1 MKRNATFRGAALIA
15 ACAFAVT
22 SVSCGK
28 KKDKDDEAK
37 TADKV
42 LKCSYSSNEI
52 TADIGFSSARNM
64 EYMPETGKLFIS
76 GYSYDEKADTVKNVF
91 CITDPDFSDA
101 ETVEVDNRKPENGE
115 TSVMIAPAS
124 DGNVW
129 AFYSITD
136 YGDYELPDYNDE
148 NFDWEHYDPS
158 EAMSHAS
165 YSYYLAKCDLTG
177 KEISG
182 TEIKGLD
189 EYSDNS
195 DDYAGY
201 GGFYIDKLSEIG
213 SGDIMLN
220 VSSMEEMCLLIS
232 PEGECKGKLEINSMM
247 SDCTTVAADGRIA
260 YIGYDDSDNMALMY
274 KDPEDPDADSESIE
288 LKDINMGWGSLCK
301 GCGDYNV
308 MIRFQTALYGV
319 TKDGKVKEVINWID
333 SDIDSSDIASVVA
346 LGEEDYIISVY
357 GDRNMQFYRLAPR
370 DMEKMKD
377 TKVITVAVMYADSDI
392 TEKVTAFNQQDNG
405 YRIKIKDYSKYYEY
419 DSENEQLLNSPGKQF
434 QLDLVAGEM
443 PDMLIANDHAL
454 VRQLAGKDVFVDLY
468 DMLEKDDEFKKED
481 IMPNVLKSNEIG
493 GKLCSLN
500 PEFYVMTWAVGKEM
514 GDLKGWTL
522 NDLIEVYDKNK
533 DKMSL
538 TSVDTR
544 ESVFYSLME
553 TGADFIDYE
562 KGECYFDSPDFIKFL
577 NFCKQF
583 PSSDDIFQAEE
594 DHYVYDTVYDEGA
607 LKLRNKQVITDQL
620 YLYEPREYARTKQG
634 KFGRDIEL
642 VGIPGLKE
650 SKPALIGGYN
660 YYCIMAKSQYKDQC
674 WDIIKSTFSKDY
686 DSMNRWMFP
695 STVSA
700 FEQCIT
706 DAMSK
711 PYYIDENNKK
721 IEYDDSYYMG
731 DKEIPIDPLTQEEA
745 DYLTDFIKS
754 ADTISGD
761 YSEEAMNIVTEEVM
775 AFFKDEKTAEETAAI
790 LQNRVG
796 LLISEE
802 S

>member
-1 MKRNATFRGAALIA
+1 MKRNATFRGTALIA

-28 KKDKDDEAK
+28 KKDKEEEK
-37 TADKV
+37 TADKL

-52 TADIGFSSARNM
+52 TADLDMTSVRSM
-64 EYMPETGKLFIS
+64 EYIPETGKLFIC
-76 GYSYDEKADTVKNVF
+76 GYSYDEKADKGKNLF
-91 CITDPDFSDA
+91 CITDPDFSDL
-101 ETVEVDNRKPENGE
+101 ETVEVDDRSPENGE
-115 TSVMIAPAS
+115 SSVMLAPAS

-136 YGDYELPDYNDE
+136 YGDYELPDYSDE
-148 NFDWEHYDPS
+148 NYDWAHFDPS
-158 EAMSHAS
+158 ELMSHAS
-165 YSYYLAKCDLTG
+165 YSYYLAKYDPSG
-177 KEISG
+177 NEISG
-182 TEIKGLD
+182 TEVKGL
-189 EYSDNS
+189 EKNIENS
-195 DDYAGY
+195 DYLTP
-201 GGFYIDKLSEIG
+201 GGFWTNSISETG
-213 SGDIMLN
+213 SGDIIAN
-220 VSSMEEMCLLIS
+220 GSSMEDMCVLIS
-232 PEGECKGKLEINSMM
+232 PEGECKGKLEIDTMM

-260 YIGYDDSDNMALMY
+260 YIGYNDSDKLAVSY
-274 KDPEDPDADSESIE
+274 IDPETLEDDGESTEIKE
-288 LKDINMGWGSLCK
+288 VNGWGNLFR
-301 GCGDYNV
+301 GCGEYNV
-308 MIRFQTALYGV
+308 MIKSELSLYGV

-333 SDIDSSDIASVVA
+333 SDIDGSDIQSVVA

-357 GDRNMQFYRLAPR
+357 GDGKMKFYGLAPR

-419 DSENEQLLNSPGKQF
+419 DRDNEQLLNTPSKQF

-443 PDMLIANDHAL
+443 PDMLIASDHAL
-454 VRQLAGKDVFVDLY
+454 IRQLAGKDVFVDLY
-468 DMLEKDDEFKKED
+468 DMLEKDDELKKED
-481 IMPNVLKSNEIG
+481 IMPNVLKANEID
-493 GKLCSLN
+493 GKLCSIN
-500 PEFYVMTWAVGKEM
+500 PSFNVHTWAVGKEM

-538 TSVDTR
+538 TSSDTR
-544 ESVFYSLME
+544 ESVLYSLME

-583 PSSDDIFQAEE
+583 PSEE
-594 DHYVYDTVYDEGA
+594 DVFPDDGESVVIDSAYDEA
-607 LKLRNKQVITDQL
+607 ELKIRNKQVITDQL
-620 YLYEPREYARTKQG
+620 YLYDPREYARTKQG

-650 SKPALIGGYN
+650 SKPALIEGYN
-660 YYCIMAKSQYKDQC
+660 YFCIMAKSQYKDQC
-674 WDIIKSTFSKDY
+674 WDIVKSVFDKEYNSIR
-686 DSMNRWMFP
+686 RWMFP

-700 FEQCIT
+700 FEQCMT
-706 DAMSK
+706 EAMSK
-711 PYYIDENNKK
+711 PYYLDENNKK
-721 IEYDDSYYMG
+721 VEYEDNYYLG
-731 DKEIPIDPLTQEEA
+731 NEIIPINPLTQEEV

-761 YSEEAMNIVTEEVM
+761 YSDEAMNIVTEEVM
-775 AFFKDEKTAEETAAI
+775 AFFKDEKTAEETASM
-790 LQNRVG
+790 LQNRIG